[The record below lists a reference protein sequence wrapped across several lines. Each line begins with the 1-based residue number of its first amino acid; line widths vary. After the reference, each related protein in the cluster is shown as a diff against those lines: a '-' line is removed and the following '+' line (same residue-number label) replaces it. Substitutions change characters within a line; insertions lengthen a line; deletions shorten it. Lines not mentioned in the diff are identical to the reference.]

1 MANSAGYRVVRRII
15 DRDDETL
22 VFCHSSGGSHYVE

>member
-15 DRDDETL
+15 DRDDGNAGL
-22 VFCHSSGGSHYVE
+22 LSQLRWFSLG